1 MYADN
6 SAGIPRLIRPPI
18 PEVEILRNGTIT
30 LNCVAEG
37 SPAPTILWL
46 KDSRAL
52 PIDPRISTVSMNGS
66 GVLVIRNASVT
77 DEGIYSCLVQGSF
90 HSFIASNTSNVT
102 VTCELNVY
110 CMSLCI
116 TVLCLLLL

>member
-1 MYADN
+1 M
-6 SAGIPRLIRPPI
+6 
-18 PEVEILRNGTIT
+18 EISRNGTIT

-37 SPAPTILWL
+37 SPAPIILWL
-46 KDSRAL
+46 KNSMPI
-52 PIDPRISTVSMNGS
+52 PIDSRISTVSRNGS

-90 HSFIASNTSNVT
+90 YSFVATNTSTVT

-110 CMSLCI
+110 CMNL
-116 TVLCLLLL
+116 